1 MWMLNFISDWVVHL
15 LLFIG
20 IGGIIVSSV
29 LRSIIGLPVSAII
42 FSVALFLE
50 GMFFGQAD
58 MREQIAVLEAK
69 NQQYQEESKV
79 LNNKLAHNYKTKV
92 EKVKEKTN
100 EIITYVDRYLTK
112 YDDDC
117 RVPNAFVVLHDNAA
131 QATVPDSAA
140 GAYEGTSEVTIS
152 EVGKTVTRNYGIH
165 HETVEQVKAWQE
177 WYETQKKLF
186 DKIYNNDSK

>member
-29 LRSIIGLPVSAII
+29 LRSVIGLPIAALI
-42 FSVALFLE
+42 FSTALFLE
-50 GMFFGQAD
+50 GMFFGQKD
-58 MREQIAVLEAK
+58 MRDQVAALEVK
-69 NQQYQEESKV
+69 NQQYQEETKK
-79 LNNKLAHNYKTKV
+79 LNDKLADSYKTKV
-92 EKVKEKTN
+92 INVKEKTN

-117 RVPNAFVVLHDNAA
+117 RVPNAFVVLHNNAA
-131 QATVPDSAA
+131 EATVPNSAPS
-140 GAYEGTSEVTIS
+140 AYEGTSEVRIS